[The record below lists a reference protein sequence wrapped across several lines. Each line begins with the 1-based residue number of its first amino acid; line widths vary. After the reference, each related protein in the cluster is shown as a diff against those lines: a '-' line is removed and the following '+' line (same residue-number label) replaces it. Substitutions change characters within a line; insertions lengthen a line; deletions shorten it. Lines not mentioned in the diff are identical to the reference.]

1 MLFSLSKTSSKIL
14 LGNVRLSAP
23 AAFMILDN
31 IKFLFQLFYRP
42 ASAISDII
50 DRGNWV
56 FAAISVLLISGIFFF
71 TINAK
76 LQTAY
81 AVPNFSAFYH
91 PNFSATE
98 EDSPAAV
105 AEYNKAEA
113 AYRKALNERMSIPLI
128 GDSFFRFFSFEP
140 NKFFQPLLT
149 LSVFYI
155 PAAIILLCFFGGA
168 GSVGLVFRRDYG
180 TLAVC
185 TLSAW
190 AAAHLPFA
198 IIGALLYSQN
208 VAPPVYLAFWLASS
222 LLFGV
227 LMIFALRTVFGANYG
242 AAVLVVCLAW
252 LALSAGM
259 YAFGLVSPW
268 LFSPFLL
275 FYAYIYLGGYL
286 GGEVKTFGN
295 AFRQKQNLK
304 RFLQNAT
311 VNPRDADAHLQLGL
325 IYRQRRQDA
334 KALEFFR
341 RAVEIDRNEPDAN
354 YELGKIAREQGDL
367 QTALNHFSVVL
378 EQNDKHA
385 LSEIWREIGVTY
397 FDAKMLDEARE
408 ALEKFVE
415 RRPVDAEGLYYLG
428 RVFKAQG
435 EIDKACT
442 MFERTIESAKTSPDY
457 RRRELRQWS
466 KLARKEI

>member
-1 MLFSLSKTSSKIL
+1 
-14 LGNVRLSAP
+14 
-23 AAFMILDN
+23 MILDN
-31 IKFLFQLFYRP
+31 IKFLFRLFYRP
-42 ASAISDII
+42 ASAMSEII
-50 DRGNWV
+50 DRGNWL
-56 FAAISVLLISGIFFF
+56 FAAVSVLLVSGVFFF

-81 AVPNFSAFYH
+81 AIPNFSVFYH
-91 PNFSATE
+91 PNFSQADK
-98 EDSPAAV
+98 DSPAAV
-105 AEYNKAEA
+105 AEYNQAEA
-113 AYRKALNERMSIPLI
+113 TYRKAVNERVKIPLI
-128 GDSFFRFFSFEP
+128 GDYFFRFFSFEP
-140 NKFFQPLLT
+140 NKFFQPLLA
-149 LSVFYI
+149 LSVFYV
-155 PAAIILLCFFGGA
+155 PAAIILLCLFGGL
-168 GSVGLVFRRDYG
+168 GSIGLILRRDYG

-185 TLSAW
+185 ALSAW

-198 IIGALLYSQN
+198 IAGALLSSQN
-208 VAPPVYLAFWLASS
+208 VSPPLYLAFWLLSS

-227 LMIFALRTVFGANYG
+227 FMIFALRTVFGANYG
-242 AAVLVVCLAW
+242 AAILVVALAW

-259 YAFGLVSPW
+259 FVFSFVSPW

-286 GGEVKTFGN
+286 GGEVKTFGS

-334 KALEFFR
+334 KALEYFR

-354 YELGKIAREQGDL
+354 YELGKIAREQNDL
-367 QTALNHFSVVL
+367 QAALDYFSVVL

-385 LSEIWREIGVTY
+385 LSEIWREIGATY
-397 FDAKMLDEARE
+397 LAAKMLAEARS
-408 ALEKFVE
+408 ALETFAR

-428 RVFKAQG
+428 KVLQAQG
-435 EIDKACT
+435 EVQKAREI
-442 MFERTIESAKTSPDY
+442 FEQAVECAKTSPDY
-457 RRRELRQWS
+457 RRRAARQWG
-466 KLARKEI
+466 KLAQKEI